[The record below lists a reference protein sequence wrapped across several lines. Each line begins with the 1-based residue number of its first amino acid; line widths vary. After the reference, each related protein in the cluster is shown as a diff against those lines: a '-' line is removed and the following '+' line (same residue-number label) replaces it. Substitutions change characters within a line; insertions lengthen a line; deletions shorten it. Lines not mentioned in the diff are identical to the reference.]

1 MARETGQ
8 PVERVAP
15 AEAYS
20 WFLESLPE
28 RDFNAVVLA
37 TRGPENPDEPM
48 QTGDPWFDEEE
59 RRALERKRQKGGG

>member
-8 PVERVAP
+8 PVEQVAP

-20 WFLESLPE
+20 RFLESLPE
-28 RDFNAVVLA
+28 EEFNNVILA

-48 QTGDPWFDEEE
+48 ETGDPWFDEEE
-59 RRALERKRQKGGG
+59 RRALERRRAKREG